1 MSEQLH
7 LLRGDRDDAHVSSPP
22 RSRAGRPPSRRW
34 ATMRTSVVLTS
45 DERRLLLDLS
55 DDEALTFS
63 DVLRAGLRMY
73 ARSRGHDVAPLAKEE
88 TPA

>member
-1 MSEQLH
+1 
-7 LLRGDRDDAHVSSPP
+7 
-22 RSRAGRPPSRRW
+22 
-34 ATMRTSVVLTS
+34 MRTSVVLTS